1 MKAYDDLR
9 KIQQKNKSHL
19 CVGLDLDPKKM
30 PSDYAG
36 SLKGMFEFAHKIID
50 ATSDLV
56 CAYKPNMAFYES
68 LGPEGLSLLK
78 LIVERIPEGIPVIL
92 DGKRGDIG
100 NTAAQYATSLFETY
114 HADWITI
121 NPYMGLD
128 SMQPFL
134 NHKEKGIFVLCLT
147 SNAGSQDFQQLLVN
161 GKPLYMEVAEK
172 MASWNKDH
180 NCGLV
185 VGATH
190 PEQLKDIRRVAAD
203 MPLLI
208 PGVGAQGGSLEKAIV
223 DGTDNFR
230 ELAVINVSRSVLYA
244 SKDAD
249 FAQRA
254 RQELQKLNSTVAGL
268 KPELPKEEKTVAP
281 EVKPPVEQPKPQEQ
295 PKPEAE
301 PQPKEQGQTP
311 RPQEPQPPQQSE
323 YKPQEQP
330 ERPQDQKPPEES
342 RLKEQP
348 QPQQEQQLRQ
358 EGQSEQPKQQGQPQ
372 QQQQQKRPDSN
383 RPHHGGRNKRRR
395 RDRRPRDKNQTPQG
409 SGPSKQ

>member
-50 ATSDLV
+50 ATADLV

-78 LIVERIPEGIPVIL
+78 LIVERIPDDIPVIL

-100 NTAAQYATSLFETY
+100 NTAAQYATCLFETY
-114 HADWITI
+114 RADWITI

-147 SNAGSQDFQQLLVN
+147 SNAGSQDFQQLQVN

-172 MASWNKDH
+172 MASWNRDH

-190 PEQLKDIRRVAAD
+190 PEQLKEIRRVAAD

-208 PGVGAQGGSLEKAIV
+208 PGVGAQGGSLEKAIT
-223 DGTDNFR
+223 DGTDNFK

-244 SKDAD
+244 SKEAD

-254 RQELQKLNSTVAGL
+254 RQELQKLNATVAGL
-268 KPELPKEEKTVAP
+268 KPEPPKEAKPVVP
-281 EVKPPVEQPKPQEQ
+281 EVKPPVEQAKPPQPQEQ
-295 PKPEAE
+295 EQQQPKP
-301 PQPKEQGQTP
+301 
-311 RPQEPQPPQQSE
+311 S
-323 YKPQEQP
+323 EQP
-330 ERPQDQKPPEES
+330 ERPQAPKPSQLPEQKS
-342 RLKEQP
+342 QEQP
-348 QPQQEQQLRQ
+348 QPREQQKPRQEQQSRQ
-358 EGQSEQPKQQGQPQ
+358 EGQSEQPKQQQGQPQ
-372 QQQQQKRPDSN
+372 QQQQQKRHDGN

-395 RDRRPRDKNQTPQG
+395 RDRPQRDRNQNPQG
-409 SGPSKQ
+409 GGQNKQ